1 MKEITIVLQTNNIKT
16 NFTVHREKGMKLY
29 ILILIARNDLKEASW
44 AKYPL
49 FCEMMWSCKCFIN

>member
-44 AKYPL
+44 DY
-49 FCEMMWSCKCFIN
+49 